1 MGKWFSAARD
11 LDDERGERLGTLGYL
26 PWEIRQEI
34 LKALLLLDYDGF
46 PCGETILAACPED
59 KLNYPFLFANNRT
72 HSGGMRLA
80 SPSTRVEYEHC
91 YLTEKTFIFEEP
103 RHLEAFLDKMPI
115 FQQSLLRSFIIELY
129 PPQQCHGDVNDWVAV
144 FARLPPNLVSIH
156 FGVRSW
162 AGCAMNLGGEW
173 FVCDDSW
180 YEVQPAIDLLDLLG
194 KRARRFAA
202 RAKIGLGSWYD
213 HPKDFH
219 ASGEG
224 WVRVLHELEPW
235 SADWLKW
242 WEEATKV
249 ASDDGEGASD
259 MA

>member
-1 MGKWFSAARD
+1 MKALIL
-11 LDDERGERLGTLGYL
+11 LDD
-26 PWEIRQEI
+26 
-34 LKALLLLDYDGF
+34 DGF
-46 PCGETILAACPED
+46 PCGETILEACPED
-59 KLNYPFLFANNRT
+59 QLYYPSLFANNST
-72 HSGGMRLA
+72 YSCGMRLA

-91 YLTEKTFIFEEP
+91 YLTEMAFKFDEP

-115 FQQSLLRSFIIELY
+115 FQQSLLRSFIIKLD
-129 PPQQCHGDVNDWVAV
+129 PPQQCPGDMNNWVAV
-144 FARLPPNLVSIH
+144 FARLPPNLVSIR
-156 FGVRSW
+156 FDVWSW
-162 AGCAMNLGGEW
+162 AASATNPGGEW
-173 FVCDDSW
+173 FICNDSW

-202 RAKIGLGSWYD
+202 RAKIGLGRWYD
-213 HPKDFH
+213 HPRHEAKIGLGRWYDH
-219 ASGEG
+219 PRHDYPSSGED
-224 WVRVLHELEPW
+224 WVRVLYELEPW